1 MEESWRNQLNNN
13 LNSKIIGQFLYTI
26 GIISVLAFIF
36 LIIFFIGYF
45 QDIPSII
52 FFGPLN
58 DIFGSLEAILSAVL
72 ATVLFFSNSKRWIW
86 LNLIGVALSWTGAF
100 IVTLDS
106 LMAGGIIPNNTGAI
120 LSIKYA
126 FPLLLTTHDIH
137 FGFGFIGVWLVIIVV
152 QAFQSKAWPKHLTGM
167 GFFTGI
173 IMIFGFAGNS
183 PLGFVI
189 LYPIW
194 CILLGRYTFKS
205 VHKG

>member
-1 MEESWRNQLNNN
+1 MNNS
-13 LNSKIIGQFLYTI
+13 LTAKIVGQFLYTI
-26 GIISVLAFIF
+26 GILSVLAFIF
-36 LIIFFIGYF
+36 LVIFFVGYF
-45 QDIPSII
+45 NDIPSII
-52 FFGPLN
+52 FFGPLT

-72 ATVLFFSNSKRWIW
+72 ATVILFSKSKRWIW
-86 LNLIGVALSWTGAF
+86 LHLIGAILAWMGAF

-106 LMAGGIIPNNTGAI
+106 LMAGGIISTNTGAI

-152 QAFQSKAWPKHLTGM
+152 QAAQSKAWPNRLTGL
-167 GFFTGI
+167 GFITGI

-183 PLGFVI
+183 PLGFVF

-194 CILLGRYTFKS
+194 CIWLGQHILKS
-205 VHKG
+205 VIKKRQ